1 MMTFV
6 FVVSRVLGNAY
17 ANGQYLDEETLCTDQ
32 GVAEGAHV
40 QLQVLGRSRC
50 NTVSR
55 QLHRIQHP

>member
-17 ANGQYLDEETLCTDQ
+17 ANGQYLDEEILCTDQ

-40 QLQVLGRSRC
+40 QLLGKIRC
-50 NTVSR
+50 YTVSR